1 MKNNV
6 IKYVASTAMALG
18 LAATVQAIPI
28 TGEVDMSGTVTLA
41 NGSGPTTLLGNAT
54 KATAFTGVTVGG
66 VPTGNFAGSFS
77 SIATWVGFGWSPFVA
92 PATQPLWYFDYAGNH
107 FSFDLTSVTVMHQ
120 DNSFLNL
127 LGSGTLKETGVV
139 NPDNTTGAWSFTISN
154 AGGGA
159 HSDFSFTFANSQ
171 TAAVPDGGLTVA
183 LLGAALSGLALIR
196 RKLA

>member
-6 IKYVASTAMALG
+6 IKYVASAAMALG

-28 TGEVDMSGTVTLA
+28 TGEVDMSGTVTLDNA
-41 NGSGPTTLLGNAT
+41 LLGSAT

-66 VPTGNFAGSFS
+66 VPTGNFTGSAT
-77 SIATWVGFGWSPFVA
+77 SIATWVGFGWNPFVA

-107 FSFDLTSVTVMHQ
+107 FSFDLTAATVMHQ

-127 LGSGTLKETGVV
+127 LGSGTLKETGLV
-139 NPDNTTGAWSFTISN
+139 NPSDTTGAWSFTISN

-159 HSDFSFTFANSQ
+159 HADFSFTFANSQ